1 MIPYYKVLRLLLYP
15 QLSERNLDLDYLKLC
30 ANACAG
36 ICAAY
41 KRLHRIGRADCS
53 PFAVQAL
60 FLTGLTLLHCTWLAP
75 RNYLSGVMTAIS
87 DCNLMLYVMAERCQP
102 AQKYRDVFERINS
115 NVTEVIAQDNH
126 QATQAEG
133 VLDAEM
139 LERCRA
145 LDQGLPVIVRTPYSQ
160 IISDLAKD
168 RKRSSLLVTK
178 DPSDELSKNEFRQQV
193 LAPEVAMPPAPMMD
207 YDYVGFAHPSFI
219 DSGFTYNWEDLDSM
233 GTNWTLPNTWNVT

>member
-15 QLSERNLDLDYLKLC
+15 QLSEQNLNLHYLKLC
-30 ANACAG
+30 ADACAG

-75 RNYLSGVMTAIS
+75 RNYLGVMGAIS
-87 DCNLMLYVMAERCQP
+87 DCNLMLYVMAEKCPP

-115 NVTEVIAQDNH
+115 NVTEVIAEGNH
-126 QATQAEG
+126 QETRAEG
-133 VLDAEM
+133 ILDAEIT
-139 LERCRA
+139 ERCRA

-160 IISDLAKD
+160 IISALAKD
-168 RKRSSLLVTK
+168 KGSRGPVVKNDLYEGQKRIPIGGSSSQFSVT
-178 DPSDELSKNEFRQQV
+178 S
-193 LAPEVAMPPAPMMD
+193 APIAE
-207 YDYVGFAHPSFI
+207 YGFIGNAHPSFL
-219 DSGFTYNWEDLDSM
+219 DSAFVYSWEDLDNLS
-233 GTNWTLPNTWNVT
+233 TNWDLPNAWNVT